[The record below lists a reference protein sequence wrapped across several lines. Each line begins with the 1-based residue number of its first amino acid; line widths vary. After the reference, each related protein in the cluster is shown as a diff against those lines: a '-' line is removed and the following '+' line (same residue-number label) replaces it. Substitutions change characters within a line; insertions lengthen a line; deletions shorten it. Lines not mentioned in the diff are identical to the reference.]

1 MEPRNESRRSSWLE
15 EVLIMSYSCKNRD
28 PYVNEWICFCP
39 DKGKTAKETIPH
51 LWNSWA
57 QNAIRELQLKLNS
70 LTEEQ
75 ALVELNKIEEIA
87 NDCFQQWRQ
96 TC

>member
-28 PYVNEWICFCP
+28 PDVREWICFCP

-75 ALVELNKIEEIA
+75 ALVELNKVEEIA
-87 NDCFQQWRQ
+87 NDCFQMWKQ

>member
-1 MEPRNESRRSSWLE
+1 LEPRNESRRSSWLE

-28 PYVNEWICFCP
+28 PDVREWICFCP
-39 DKGKTAKETIPH
+39 DKGKTAKETIPN

-57 QNAIRELQLKLNS
+57 QDQIRKLQLKLDS

-75 ALVELNKIEEIA
+75 ALAELAKAEEHA
-87 NDCFQQWRQ
+87 NDCFQMWRQ